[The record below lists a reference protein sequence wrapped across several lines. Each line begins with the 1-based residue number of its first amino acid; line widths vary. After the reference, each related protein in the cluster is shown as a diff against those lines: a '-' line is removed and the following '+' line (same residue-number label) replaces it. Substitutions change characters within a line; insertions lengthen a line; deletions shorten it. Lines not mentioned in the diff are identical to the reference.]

1 MKIQV
6 SKLNPPTELRLHVG
20 ASIPKDKTKDSQT
33 LCKFKKRT
41 KTQVISAGV
50 NPQRP
55 NMLIRPPCYAS
66 HKH

>member
-33 LCKFKKRT
+33 LCKFKIKNKNSGYKCGR
-41 KTQVISAGV
+41 
-50 NPQRP
+50 
-55 NMLIRPPCYAS
+55 
-66 HKH
+66 